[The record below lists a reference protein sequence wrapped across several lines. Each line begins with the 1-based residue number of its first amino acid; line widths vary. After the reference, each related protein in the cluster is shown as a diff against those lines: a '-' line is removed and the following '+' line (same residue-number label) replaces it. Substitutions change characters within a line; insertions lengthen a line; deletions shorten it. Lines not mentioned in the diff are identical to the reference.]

1 MSLENVQFDPYI
13 LARLFQHQAIIPG
26 EKPAAP
32 AITATPPAPP
42 KVAEAPAV
50 ALPPV
55 KFLGE
60 NQRRIALL
68 INNANEVYLN
78 DTLFNLLTNIL
89 NACKLGMQDVAL
101 INLHAYPEANFAAL
115 QQAVPMQ
122 YCIFFGMEPA
132 TLGVQGVQPYQ
143 VSQAGNTSLLYS
155 SELGVI
161 AEDKVMKGRL
171 WNSLKQLLGI

>member
-1 MSLENVQFDPYI
+1 MSLEHLQFDPYF
-13 LARLFQHQAIIPG
+13 LARIYQHQAIIPG

-32 AITATPPAPP
+32 AIGATAPATP
-42 KVAEAPAV
+42 KVTEAPAA

-55 KFLGE
+55 KFLGD
-60 NQRRIALL
+60 NQKKIVLL
-68 INNANEVYLN
+68 ISNANEVYLN
-78 DTLFNLLTNIL
+78 DALFHLLTNIL

-101 INLHAYPEANFAAL
+101 VNLHAYPGATFTAL

-122 YCIFFGMEPA
+122 YCIFFGVDPA
-132 TLGVQGVQPYQ
+132 TLALQGVERYQ
-143 VSQAGNTSLLYS
+143 VSQAGHTSLLYS
-155 SELGVI
+155 HDLAVI